1 MNFWKR
7 LKENGNMKAM
17 KKLIA
22 TASMAVFALAGCQDE
37 QFEERVDSGNYYAS
51 VETFG
56 SDTKTTLGEGRSVV
70 WSAEDCIAVFEGI
83 GIGQAYM
90 IIDSYVGKSSG
101 EFAEIENSVTEG
113 PNGQIVGTIA
123 VYPFSSDLS
132 VAASN
137 EGYEITGLT
146 FPSEQKYVAGSFS
159 DDAFPMAALA
169 QSGSRDLSFKNIGGI
184 LKLSLIGNHSV
195 SKITITGNSGEKLSG
210 STTVTLGSNGIPTVR
225 MADDA
230 SETVTLLCDEAVQLS
245 ENTATEFYISIP
257 PTKFE
262 DGFTVTATATDS
274 KTYTVATAK
283 PNNVSRSGILAM
295 PETNMEESEQEE
307 VVERWVDLGL
317 PSGILWAA
325 YNVGATSPE
334 EYGGY
339 YAWGET
345 EEKSSYTNEN
355 YKFYNSSTGEYDRIG
370 LEISGT
376 SYDVANVKWGEGARM
391 PSRTDLQELVS
402 NCTFVYGTYNGV
414 TGNYVTGPN
423 GKSIFLP
430 FSGRKCSSGL
440 INEESYG
447 FFWSGTESGL
457 PYTLLCFENYG
468 LCDNCNRCDGH
479 SVRPVKLDL
488 AIVIPPEFYVG
499 EYIDEYGINNGSGVK
514 IGETVWAPVNCGYHK
529 TDFPY
534 GKLYQWG
541 RKYGQG
547 YSGELC
553 DEYHMNIGNISDAN
567 LPTFADGGVT
577 ETGGNHKDNANIF
590 YTIPSDWVSPRND
603 KLWNTGTD
611 DEPIKT
617 NYDPCPEGWRVPT
630 GNELNELYQNYSSWT
645 KENGQTGYWFS
656 GTNSYSAKVPQIFLP
671 AAGRRYFKDGV
682 ASSRGSMGYYWS
694 SKTYDIYAYFLFFS
708 ARPDIMND
716 YRGSG
721 YSVRC
726 VLE

>member
-1 MNFWKR
+1 
-7 LKENGNMKAM
+7 M

-22 TASMAVFALAGCQDE
+22 TASIVIFALTGCQEE
-37 QFEERVDSGNYYAS
+37 QFTERVDSRNYYAS

-56 SDTKTTLGEGRSVV
+56 NDTKTTLCEGRSVL
-70 WSAEDCIAVFEGI
+70 WSSDDCIAIFEGSRR
-83 GIGQAYM
+83 GKAYK

-101 EFAEIENSVTEG
+101 EFAEIENSVTED
-113 PNGQIVGTIA
+113 PNGEIDGTIA

-169 QSGSRDLSFKNIGGI
+169 QSRSRDLSFKNIGGI

-210 STTVTLGSNGIPTVR
+210 SATVTLGSNGIPTVR

-230 SETVTLLCDEAVQLS
+230 SETVTLLCDEDVQLNS
-245 ENTATEFYISIP
+245 ETATDFYISIP
-257 PTKFE
+257 PTDFE
-262 DGFTVTATATDS
+262 GGFTVTATAADS

-295 PETNMEESEQEE
+295 PETTATEESESTE

-345 EEKSSYTNEN
+345 EEKSSYTEEN

-376 SYDVANVKWGEGARM
+376 SYDVAHVRWGEGARM

-402 NCTFVYGTYNGV
+402 NCTFVHGTYNGV

-423 GKSIFLP
+423 GKSIFFP
-430 FSGRKCSSGL
+430 FAGRKYSSGL
-440 INEESYG
+440 NNEKCYYS
-447 FFWSGTESGL
+447 FFWSGTDSGL
-457 PYTLLCFENYG
+457 PYILLCFENYCQCYNHNRYEG
-468 LCDNCNRCDGH
+468 L
-479 SVRPVKLDL
+479 SVRPVKLDF
-488 AIVIPPEFYVG
+488 VIPPEFYVG
-499 EYIDEYGINNGSGVK
+499 EYIDEYGINNGPGVK

-547 YSGELC
+547 YSGELH
-553 DEYHMNIGNISDAN
+553 DEYNIYIGNISDAI
-567 LPTFADGGVT
+567 LPTFADGGVPKT
-577 ETGGNHKDNANIF
+577 VGNHKDNANIF

-603 KLWNTGTD
+603 KLWNSGTD

-630 GNELNELYQNYSSWT
+630 YSELNELCQNYSSGT
-645 KENGQTGYWFS
+645 NDSGLVGYWFS
-656 GTNSYSAKVPQIFLP
+656 GANSYSVKAPQIFLP
-671 AAGRRYFKDGV
+671 SAGRRYFKDGV
-682 ASSRGSMGYYWS
+682 ASSRGSIGYYWS
-694 SKTYDIYAYFLFFS
+694 SKTYNIYADFLICS
-708 ARPDIMND
+708 GRPNMRND
-716 YRGSG
+716 YRASG